1 MIVVAGEALIDIVVA
16 GPWVTATPGGAPYNV
31 ARGCAR
37 LGRPTAIAT
46 VVSSDGFGRQ
56 LAAGL
61 AESGVADRLL
71 QHTSRP
77 TTLAVAQLDH
87 AGAAT
92 YQFYV
97 DGTSAPSLEPVALP
111 DDAGVLVTGGL
122 ALVLEPMAERV
133 VALVAAAPDGVL
145 VVLDVNCRP
154 SAVDDRT
161 TYLARLDAVLA
172 RADVVK
178 ASAEDLGYVVPDMP
192 TQAAARSLLTGGA
205 RLVLVTDGGQ
215 ATTIVTAE
223 RALTVPV
230 EPVEIVDTIG
240 AGDAFTAAF
249 VVWWTAGGRG
259 AGDLGGLD
267 AVRTAVEAAHVAAA
281 VVVGR
286 QGADPPRVHELPGG
300 WWPETAPIG

>member
-1 MIVVAGEALIDIVVA
+1 VLIEHLGGRLAAAVAG
-16 GPWVTATPGGAPYNV
+16 GGRAFRMGGDEFCV
-31 ARGCAR
+31 
-37 LGRPTAIAT
+37 L
-46 VVSSDGFGRQ
+46 VK
-56 LAAGL
+56 
-61 AESGVADRLL
+61 AERSG
-71 QHTSRP
+71 
-77 TTLAVAQLDH
+77 TTLAR
-87 AGAAT
+87 AADALREEGEGFRIDSST
-92 YQFYV
+92 GV
-97 DGTSAPSLEPVALP
+97 VALP

-192 TQAAARSLLTGGA
+192 TEAAARSLLTGGA

-286 QGADPPRVHELPGG
+286 QGADPPRAHELPGG